1 MRIAGVNSMEHAE
14 RTGAD
19 ARRDYIAAI
28 AAAGTR
34 IAELAAEVEM
44 EVAALS
50 IPPDSWEWTGDLC
63 DTALALEFRI
73 VELQAL
79 VNIVHARRS
88 VRR

>member
-1 MRIAGVNSMEHAE
+1 MSMKHVE

-44 EVAALS
+44 EVAALAV
-50 IPPDSWEWTGDLC
+50 PTESWAWVGDLA
-63 DTALALEFRI
+63 DVVDVLSVQTDELRDMANRI
-73 VELQAL
+73 
-79 VNIVHARRS
+79 HARRS
-88 VRR
+88 VHR